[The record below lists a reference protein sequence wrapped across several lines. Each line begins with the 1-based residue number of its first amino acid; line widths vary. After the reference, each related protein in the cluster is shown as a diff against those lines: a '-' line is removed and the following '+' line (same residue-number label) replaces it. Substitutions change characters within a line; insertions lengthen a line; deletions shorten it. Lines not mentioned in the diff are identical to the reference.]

1 MSGPSPTATAPPP
14 PPAPASATTAC
25 PKCGQPIPKGS
36 RFCNACGASIA
47 PPPAAPATPPVD
59 LRERVDQDR
68 GILKRLQLLVPG
80 YRGYRQAKDIRA
92 ADSLLRRQV
101 ADKVRNARTTLENA
115 RTALT
120 NANQFSALNDLAPL
134 LADLQRLEGEIRHGE
149 QGYTGISPAVRINP
163 QQLDRLYEY
172 RLRIR
177 PGRGPARPD
186 DGSAPVDTM
195 AGASPA
201 AVLGAVATARGQ
213 VTSSTR
219 RSRPASRRSRG
230 SGSRKSLV
238 DRMTNDGHQ
247 QSNPR
252 EGRQSHRR
260 RPRST
265 GRTSTRVPT

>member
-80 YRGYRQAKDIRA
+80 YSGYRQATDLQA

-120 NANQFSALNDLAPL
+120 NANQFSVLTDLAPL
-134 LADLQRLEGEIRHGE
+134 LSDLQRLEGEIRHGE

-172 RLRIR
+172 DYGFAL
-177 PGRGPARPD
+177 AAD
-186 DGSAPVDTM
+186 QLDQTVAPLPTMTM
-195 AGASPA
+195 AGGASGVPP
-201 AVLGAVATARGQ
+201 LLSTARGQ
-213 VTSSTR
+213 VTQLEQAFKAR
-219 RSRPASRRSRG
+219 LQAI
-230 SGSRKSLV
+230 
-238 DRMTNDGHQ
+238 
-247 QSNPR
+247 
-252 EGRQSHRR
+252 EGI
-260 RPRST
+260 
-265 GRTSTRVPT
+265 RVP